1 VCLCTFILLFFLEV
15 NVYNNFRCMEGSFQ
29 IIDII
34 LIIGICQGV
43 FLTFTLQR
51 ISNNNYNANTIL
63 SKLILIA
70 TMMLI
75 GRFIYFRYL
84 NLTIFHWSLLVDSL
98 VFLFG
103 PLFYIYIRRLLFKG
117 STSYLLPIYHAIP
130 FALLAII
137 ALFFLVYFSAE
148 EYYQFYLDG
157 NLKIIFNVISIVM
170 IVSNLYYLFR
180 SYGLIKKFK
189 KEEKQTF
196 SFEQSPVNY
205 LNSFLI
211 SFLVCLTA
219 WIVSFINYSV
229 LDRYFTYVNYES
241 VWVAIPILLYV
252 IGYFSLKQPELFRIP
267 LEAKISEKKARL
279 SSLDSDLLK
288 KKLDSLM
295 RNEKVFLQHN
305 LTLLEVA
312 KLLKTSTNNISWL
325 LNNVNQTTFY
335 DYINGYRVKEF
346 VKEVENKKH
355 LQNTIL
361 ALSIDAG
368 FNSKSTFNKA
378 FKVVMKDT
386 PSNYI
391 KNLPAA

>member
-1 VCLCTFILLFFLEV
+1 
-15 NVYNNFRCMEGSFQ
+15 MEGSFQ

-34 LIIGICQGV
+34 IIIGICQGV

-51 ISNNNYNANTIL
+51 ISNNNHSANTIL

-75 GRFIYFRYL
+75 GRFIYFRYSS
-84 NLTIFHWSLLVDSL
+84 LTIFHWSLLVDSL

-117 STSYLLPIYHAIP
+117 NKTYLLPVYHAIP
-130 FALLAII
+130 FLLLAIT
-137 ALFFLVYFSAE
+137 AVFFLVYFTAKE
-148 EYYQFYLDG
+148 FYQFYLDG
-157 NLKIIFNVISIVM
+157 NLNVIFNVITIAM

-180 SYGLIKKFK
+180 SYELVKRFK

-196 SFEQSPVNY
+196 SFEQSPVNF
-205 LNSFLI
+205 LNAFLI
-211 SFLVCLTA
+211 SFLVCLIA
-219 WIVSFINYSV
+219 WTFSFINSSL

-241 VWVAIPILLYV
+241 VWVAIPVVLYV
-252 IGYFSLKQPELFRIP
+252 IGFFSLKQPELFRIP
-267 LEAKISEKKARL
+267 LEVKTSEKKARL
-279 SSLDSDLLK
+279 SKLDSDLMK

-295 RNEKVFLQHN
+295 ENEKVFLQHD
-305 LTLLEVA
+305 LTLREVA

-325 LNNVNQTTFY
+325 LNSVYKTTFY
-335 DYINGYRVKEF
+335 DYINSHRIKEF
-346 VKEVENKKH
+346 VKDVDDKKH
-355 LQNTIL
+355 LKNTIL
-361 ALSIDAG
+361 ALSLDAG

>member
-1 VCLCTFILLFFLEV
+1 
-15 NVYNNFRCMEGSFQ
+15 M
-29 IIDII
+29 
-34 LIIGICQGV
+34 
-43 FLTFTLQR
+43 
-51 ISNNNYNANTIL
+51 
-63 SKLILIA
+63 
-70 TMMLI
+70 
-75 GRFIYFRYL
+75 
-84 NLTIFHWSLLVDSL
+84 
-98 VFLFG
+98 
-103 PLFYIYIRRLLFKG
+103 
-117 STSYLLPIYHAIP
+117 
-130 FALLAII
+130 
-137 ALFFLVYFSAE
+137 ALFFLLYFTAE
-148 EYYQFYLDG
+148 EFFQFYLDG

-170 IVSNLYYLFR
+170 ITSNLYYLYR
-180 SYGLIKKFK
+180 SYQLVRKFK

-196 SFEQSPVNY
+196 SFDQSPVNF
-205 LNSFLI
+205 LNAFLI
-211 SFLVCLTA
+211 SFLVCLMA
-219 WIVSFINYSV
+219 WLVSYINYSL
-229 LDRYFTYVNYES
+229 LDRYFKYVNYES
-241 VWVAIPILLYV
+241 VWVAIPVLLYV

-279 SSLDSDLLK
+279 STLDSDLIK

-295 RNEKVFLQHN
+295 LNEKVFLQHD
-305 LTLLEVA
+305 LTLRDVA

-325 LNNVNQTTFY
+325 LNSVYNTTFY
-335 DYINGYRVKEF
+335 DFINSHRIKEF

>member
-1 VCLCTFILLFFLEV
+1 
-15 NVYNNFRCMEGSFQ
+15 MEGSFQ

-34 LIIGICQGV
+34 IIIGICQGI

-51 ISNNNYNANTIL
+51 ISNNNHSANTIL

-117 STSYLLPIYHAIP
+117 NTSYLLPVYHAVP
-130 FALLAII
+130 FLLLLTLSI
-137 ALFFLVYFSAE
+137 
-148 EYYQFYLDG
+148 FYLIHYSSEDFYQYFLNG
-157 NLKIIFNVISIVM
+157 NLKTIFNIISIVM
-170 IVSNLYYLFR
+170 IASNLYYLFR
-180 SYGLIKKFK
+180 SYKLVKKYK
-189 KEEKQTF
+189 KEEKQNF
-196 SFEQSPVNY
+196 SFEQSPINF

-211 SFLVCLTA
+211 SFLVCLVA
-219 WIVSFINYSV
+219 WIISYINYSL

-241 VWVAIPILLYV
+241 VWVAIPVLLYV

-267 LEAKISEKKARL
+267 LEVKISEKKARL
-279 SSLDSDLLK
+279 SALDSDLLK

-295 RNEKVFLQHN
+295 LNEKVFLQHD
-305 LTLLEVA
+305 LTLREVA

-325 LNNVNQTTFY
+325 LNSVYKTTFY
-335 DYINGYRVKEF
+335 DFINSHRIKEF

>member
-1 VCLCTFILLFFLEV
+1 
-15 NVYNNFRCMEGSFQ
+15 MEGSFQ

-34 LIIGICQGV
+34 IIIGICQGI

-51 ISNNNYNANTIL
+51 ISNNNHSANTIL

-84 NLTIFHWSLLVDSL
+84 NLTIFHWSILVDSL

-117 STSYLLPIYHAIP
+117 NTSYLLPVYHAVP
-130 FALLAII
+130 FLLLWTLSI
-137 ALFFLVYFSAE
+137 
-148 EYYQFYLDG
+148 FYLIHYSSEDFYQYFLNG
-157 NLKIIFNVISIVM
+157 NLKTIFNIISIVM
-170 IVSNLYYLFR
+170 IASNLYYLFR
-180 SYGLIKKFK
+180 SYKLVKKYK
-189 KEEKQTF
+189 KEEKQNF
-196 SFEQSPVNY
+196 SFEQSPINF

-211 SFLVCLTA
+211 SFLVCLVA
-219 WIVSFINYSV
+219 WIISYINYSL

-241 VWVAIPILLYV
+241 VWVAIPVLLYV

-267 LEAKISEKKARL
+267 LEVKISEKKARL
-279 SSLDSDLLK
+279 SALDSDLLK

-295 RNEKVFLQHN
+295 LNEKVFLQHD
-305 LTLLEVA
+305 LTLREVA

-325 LNNVNQTTFY
+325 LNSVYKTTFY
-335 DYINGYRVKEF
+335 DFINSHRIKEF

>member
-1 VCLCTFILLFFLEV
+1 
-15 NVYNNFRCMEGSFQ
+15 MEGSFQ

-34 LIIGICQGV
+34 IIIGICQGI

-51 ISNNNYNANTIL
+51 ISNNNHSANTIL

-84 NLTIFHWSLLVDSL
+84 NLTIFHWSILVDSL

-117 STSYLLPIYHAIP
+117 NTSYLLPVYHATP
-130 FALLAII
+130 FLLLLTLSI
-137 ALFFLVYFSAE
+137 
-148 EYYQFYLDG
+148 FYLIHYSSEDFYQYFLNG
-157 NLKIIFNVISIVM
+157 NLKTIFNIISIVM
-170 IVSNLYYLFR
+170 IASNLYYLFR
-180 SYGLIKKFK
+180 SYKLVKKYK
-189 KEEKQTF
+189 KEEKQNF
-196 SFEQSPVNY
+196 SFEQSPINF

-211 SFLVCLTA
+211 SFLVCLVA
-219 WIVSFINYSV
+219 WIISYINYSL

-241 VWVAIPILLYV
+241 VWVAIPVLLYV

-267 LEAKISEKKARL
+267 LEVKISEKKARL
-279 SSLDSDLLK
+279 SALDSDLLK

-295 RNEKVFLQHN
+295 LNEKVFLQHD
-305 LTLLEVA
+305 LTLREVA

-325 LNNVNQTTFY
+325 LNSVYKTTFY
-335 DYINGYRVKEF
+335 DFINSHRIKEF

>member
-1 VCLCTFILLFFLEV
+1 
-15 NVYNNFRCMEGSFQ
+15 MEDSFQ

-34 LIIGICQGV
+34 LIIGICQGI

-51 ISNNNYNANTIL
+51 ISNNNHSANTIL

-75 GRFIYFRYL
+75 GRFIYFRYSSPS
-84 NLTIFHWSLLVDSL
+84 IFHWSLLVDSL

-117 STSYLLPIYHAIP
+117 KKTYLLPVYHAIP
-130 FALLAII
+130 FLLLAIT
-137 ALFFLVYFSAE
+137 ALFFLVYFTAE
-148 EYYQFYLDG
+148 EFYQFYLDG
-157 NLKIIFNVISIVM
+157 NLNIIFNVITIAM

-180 SYGLIKKFK
+180 SYELVKRFK

-196 SFEQSPVNY
+196 SFEQSPVNF
-205 LNSFLI
+205 LNAFLI
-211 SFLVCLTA
+211 SFLVCLMA
-219 WIVSFINYSV
+219 WTVSFINSSL

-241 VWVAIPILLYV
+241 VWVAIPVLLYV

-279 SSLDSDLLK
+279 SKLDSDLLK

-295 RNEKVFLQHN
+295 ENEKVFLQHD
-305 LTLLEVA
+305 LTLREVA

-325 LNNVNQTTFY
+325 LNSVYKTTFY
-335 DYINGYRVKEF
+335 DFINSHRIKEF
-346 VKEVENKKH
+346 VKDVEERKH
-355 LQNTIL
+355 LKNTIL
-361 ALSIDAG
+361 ALSLDAG

-386 PSNYI
+386 PSNFI

>member
-1 VCLCTFILLFFLEV
+1 
-15 NVYNNFRCMEGSFQ
+15 MEGSFQ

-34 LIIGICQGV
+34 LIIGICQGI

-51 ISNNNYNANTIL
+51 ISNNNHSANTIL

-75 GRFIYFRYL
+75 GRFIYFRYSSL
-84 NLTIFHWSLLVDSL
+84 SIFHWSLLVDSL

-117 STSYLLPIYHAIP
+117 NKSYLLSVYHAIP
-130 FALLAII
+130 FLLLAITAI
-137 ALFFLVYFSAE
+137 FFLVYFTSKE
-148 EYYQFYLDG
+148 FYQFYLDG
-157 NLKIIFNVISIVM
+157 NLNIIFNVITIAM

-180 SYGLIKKFK
+180 SYELVKRFK

-196 SFEQSPVNY
+196 SFEQSPVNF
-205 LNSFLI
+205 LNAFLI
-211 SFLVCLTA
+211 SFLVCLMA
-219 WIVSFINYSV
+219 WTVSFINSSL

-241 VWVAIPILLYV
+241 VWVAIPVLLYV

-279 SSLDSDLLK
+279 SKLDSDLLK

-295 RNEKVFLQHN
+295 ENEKVFLQHD
-305 LTLLEVA
+305 LTLREVA

-325 LNNVNQTTFY
+325 LNSVYKTTFY
-335 DYINGYRVKEF
+335 DFINSHRIKEF
-346 VKEVENKKH
+346 VKDVEERKH
-355 LQNTIL
+355 LKNTIL
-361 ALSIDAG
+361 ALSLDAG

-378 FKVVMKDT
+378 FKVVMRDT

>member
-1 VCLCTFILLFFLEV
+1 
-15 NVYNNFRCMEGSFQ
+15 MEGSFQ

-34 LIIGICQGV
+34 LIIGICQGI

-51 ISNNNYNANTIL
+51 ISNNNHSANTIL

-75 GRFIYFRYL
+75 GRFIYFRYSSL
-84 NLTIFHWSLLVDSL
+84 SIFHWSLLVDSL

-117 STSYLLPIYHAIP
+117 NKTYLLPVYHAIP
-130 FALLAII
+130 FLLLAIT
-137 ALFFLVYFSAE
+137 ALFFLVYFTAE
-148 EYYQFYLDG
+148 EFYQFYLDG
-157 NLKIIFNVISIVM
+157 NLNIIFNVITIAM

-180 SYGLIKKFK
+180 SYELVKKFK

-196 SFEQSPVNY
+196 SFEQSPVNF
-205 LNSFLI
+205 LNAFLI

-219 WIVSFINYSV
+219 WLVSFINQSI

-241 VWVAIPILLYV
+241 VWVAIPVLLYV

-279 SSLDSDLLK
+279 SKLDSDLLK

-295 RNEKVFLQHN
+295 ENEKVFLQHD
-305 LTLLEVA
+305 LTLREVA

-325 LNNVNQTTFY
+325 LNSVYKTTFY
-335 DYINGYRVKEF
+335 DFINNHRIKEF
-346 VKEVENKKH
+346 VKDVEERKH
-355 LQNTIL
+355 LKNTIL
-361 ALSIDAG
+361 ALSLDAG

-378 FKVVMKDT
+378 FKVVMRDT

>member
-1 VCLCTFILLFFLEV
+1 
-15 NVYNNFRCMEGSFQ
+15 MEGSFQ
-29 IIDII
+29 LIDII
-34 LIIGICQGV
+34 IIIGICQGI

-51 ISNNNYNANTIL
+51 ISNNNHSANTIL
-63 SKLILIA
+63 SMLILIA

-103 PLFYIYIRRLLFKG
+103 PLFYIYIRRLLYKG
-117 STSYLLPIYHAIP
+117 NKSYLLPVYHAIP
-130 FALLAII
+130 FLVLAITAI
-137 ALFFLVYFSAE
+137 FFLVYFTAE
-148 EYYQFYLDG
+148 EFHQFYLDG

-170 IVSNLYYLFR
+170 IVSNLYYLYR
-180 SYGLIKKFK
+180 SYQLVKKFK

-196 SFEQSPVNY
+196 SFDQSPVNF
-205 LNSFLI
+205 LNAFLI
-211 SFLVCLTA
+211 SFLVCLMA
-219 WIVSFINYSV
+219 WLVSYINYSL

-241 VWVAIPILLYV
+241 VWVAIPVLLYV

-279 SSLDSDLLK
+279 STLDSDLLK

-295 RNEKVFLQHN
+295 LNEKVFLQHD
-305 LTLLEVA
+305 LTLRDVA

-325 LNNVNQTTFY
+325 LNSVYNTTFY
-335 DYINGYRVKEF
+335 DFINSHRIKEF

-361 ALSIDAG
+361 AISIDAG

>member
-1 VCLCTFILLFFLEV
+1 
-15 NVYNNFRCMEGSFQ
+15 MEGSFQ

-34 LIIGICQGV
+34 IIVGICQGI
-43 FLTFTLQR
+43 FLSFTLQR
-51 ISNNNYNANTIL
+51 ISNNNHNANTIL

-70 TMMLI
+70 TIMLI
-75 GRFIYFRYL
+75 GRFLYFRYL

-103 PLFYIYIRRLLFKG
+103 PLLYIYIRRLLFKG
-117 STSYLLPIYHAIP
+117 NKSYLLSFYHAIP
-130 FALLAII
+130 FLSLVLLSV
-137 ALFFLVYFSAE
+137 FYLVYFTSKE
-148 EYYQFYLDG
+148 FYQYFLDN
-157 NLKIIFNVISIVM
+157 NLKTIFNIISSLM
-170 IVSNLYYLFR
+170 IISNLYYLFQ
-180 SYGLIKKFK
+180 SYLMIKKYK
-189 KEEKQTF
+189 KKEKQTF
-196 SFEQSPVNY
+196 SFDQSPLNY
-205 LNSFLI
+205 LNAFLI
-211 SFLVCLTA
+211 SFLFCLTA
-219 WIVSFINYSV
+219 WVVSLINYSL

-241 VWVAIPILLYV
+241 VWVAIPVLLYV

-267 LEAKISEKKARL
+267 LEVKISEKKARL
-279 SSLDSDLLK
+279 STLDSDLLK
-288 KKLDSLM
+288 RKLDSLM
-295 RNEKVFLQHN
+295 QNEKVFLQHD
-305 LTLLEVA
+305 LTLREVA

-325 LNNVNQTTFY
+325 LNSVYKTTFY
-335 DYINGYRVKEF
+335 DFINSHRIKEF